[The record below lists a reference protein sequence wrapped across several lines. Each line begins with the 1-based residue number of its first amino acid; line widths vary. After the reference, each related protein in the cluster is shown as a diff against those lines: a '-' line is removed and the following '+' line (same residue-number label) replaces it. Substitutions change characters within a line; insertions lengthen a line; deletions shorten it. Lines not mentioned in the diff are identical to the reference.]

1 LDDIVRSG
9 DYLNAKI
16 TPSGLAALA
25 CYDWPGNVRELRNV
39 LERALI
45 LSDSGRLAG
54 DDFAR
59 ILSVGAEGK
68 GVAPQA
74 AGAVVPY
81 AQAEAAFEKRTLEGA
96 LAAANGQIAE
106 AARML
111 RISRATFYKKLA
123 KFGLAAS
130 DSSSV

>member
-1 LDDIVRSG
+1 
-9 DYLNAKI
+9 
-16 TPSGLAALA
+16 
-25 CYDWPGNVRELRNV
+25 V